1 MHQPFSIRSDRT
13 RRAASIPVCF
23 LGAQQQQQLWR
34 KKRHCPLS
42 TEVITFVIVAMV
54 ATTLASTTP
63 SSSPLAFGFAPS
75 NLNHLDTRSRI
86 CNTATF
92 NGGHFLAVV
101 AGSNNANNIHEAAAS
116 PEAASSS
123 PDDLTKEVLLVRL
136 SEVRDY
142 YRQHPEEGMTQ
153 ANVCL
158 LLLRTRLPNLRLN
171 RCFVAPSTISD
182 AGNGVFA
189 NRDIE
194 EGELITLYP
203 GDAVLVQDST
213 ASDSGVGNDDVK
225 NAAPPPP
232 VGIMFGNHVPT
243 SNRDTNRV
251 TNHEARSYEMEI
263 NKYTSIIAD
272 PLVQNVENHA
282 YMGHMC
288 NDGAAVTAQ
297 FDEESRAIYAAAT
310 EKACNAKNVVMEGSH
325 VGTIST
331 RAIRTGEEIFV
342 SYEAGH
348 WLSRSD
354 SSLITK
360 KTKTGVVVEIGGGG
374 GGKVQSNNR
383 PEATVGTESRD
394 LRRRRKKLKKAISK
408 GKQKKNKGFGT

>member
-1 MHQPFSIRSDRT
+1 
-13 RRAASIPVCF
+13 
-23 LGAQQQQQLWR
+23 
-34 KKRHCPLS
+34 
-42 TEVITFVIVAMV
+42 MV
-54 ATTLASTTP
+54 ATTLASTSP
-63 SSSPLAFGFAPS
+63 STSLLAFGFAPS
-75 NLNHLDTRSRI
+75 NLNHLDTKSRTRYSA
-86 CNTATF
+86 NF
-92 NGGHFLAVV
+92 NGGYHLAVV
-101 AGSNNANNIHEAAAS
+101 TGSNNANNIDEAAA
-116 PEAASSS
+116 ASLA

-171 RCFVAPSTISD
+171 RCFVAPSTIAD

-194 EGELITLYP
+194 DGELITLYP

-213 ASDSGVGNDDVK
+213 ASDDDDENDDDDAK
-225 NAAPPPP
+225 NAAAPPP

-263 NKYTSIIAD
+263 NKYTSIVAD

-282 YMGHMC
+282 YMGHIC
-288 NDGAAVTAQ
+288 NDGAAITQQ
-297 FDEESRAIYAAAT
+297 FDEESRALYTTAT
-310 EKACNAKNVVMEGSH
+310 EKACNAKHVVMEGSH
-325 VGTIST
+325 MGTIST
-331 RAIRTGEEIFV
+331 RDIRKGEEIFV
-342 SYEAGH
+342 SYGPGY

-360 KTKTGVVVEIGGGG
+360 KTGVVVEIGGG
-374 GGKVQSNNR
+374 KAAATTAQSNNR
-383 PEATVGTESRD
+383 PEALVGTESRD
-394 LRRRRKKLKKAISK
+394 LRRRRKKQKKVSSK